1 MINCNENENDDGNTD
16 NINKT
21 DQDVNIE
28 TNIQK
33 RSVSGV
39 SRYDNDFM

>member
-21 DQDVNIE
+21 DQGVNIE
-28 TNIQK
+28 TNIRK

-39 SRYDNDFM
+39 SRYGSGSM

>member
-16 NINKT
+16 HINKT

-33 RSVSGV
+33 RSVTGV

>member
-21 DQDVNIE
+21 DQGVNIE
-28 TNIQK
+28 TNIRK

>member
-1 MINCNENENDDGNTD
+1 MINCNENKNDDGKRD
-16 NINKT
+16 YINKT
-21 DQDVNIE
+21 DQHVNIE

-39 SRYDNDFM
+39 SRYDNDSM